1 MSIDLLGAKLR
12 SLVSDIARLV
22 GLRSG
27 AAPLDPV
34 ERLQRDGAG
43 ESVTIEF
50 SRLSW

>member
-1 MSIDLLGAKLR
+1 MSMHLICATLR
-12 SLVSDIARLV
+12 SLASRIAGL
-22 GLRSG
+22 LRSHAP

-50 SRLSW
+50 SRLAW